1 MWLFLVTPCD
11 IGNRTVFNT
20 AAAASTQIRVDTAGS
35 FVNPDLKISRRTLD
49 RFNVC
54 VREYLDVEMPADLD
68 QFGRDNSHSTVISG
82 KCLVEL
88 RHYTTYGW

>member
-1 MWLFLVTPCD
+1 MWLFLVKPCD
-11 IGNRTVFNT
+11 IGDRTVFN
-20 AAAASTQIRVDTAGS
+20 AAATASAQISVHTAGS

-68 QFGRDNSHSTVISG
+68 QFG
-82 KCLVEL
+82 
-88 RHYTTYGW
+88 